1 MECPFTYRHLTSQ
14 DYTHPGLA
22 PFPKARSLHWVTLLC
37 PKDAEVPGQFSWP
50 VLQVRQPGLACLLP
64 AGGSGEDSR
73 RKQAALL

>member
-14 DYTHPGLA
+14 DLQTLNKPSPGLA

-50 VLQVRQPGLACLLP
+50 VLQVRQP
-64 AGGSGEDSR
+64 D
-73 RKQAALL
+73 